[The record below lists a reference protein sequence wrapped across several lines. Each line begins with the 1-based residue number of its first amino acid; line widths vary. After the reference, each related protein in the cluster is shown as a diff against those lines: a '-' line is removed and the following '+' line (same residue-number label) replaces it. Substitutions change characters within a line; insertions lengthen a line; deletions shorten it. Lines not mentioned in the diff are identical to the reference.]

1 MGAMGS
7 NLCHVAA
14 LAALNEPLRRPL
26 YTLAAVRAG
35 GVSRDEAGASLQVA
49 RSVAAFHLD
58 KLVEVGLLE
67 VDYRR
72 PPRRGGPGVGRP
84 AKWYRRAAA
93 EVALSVPERH
103 YHLAARLMARAIDLS
118 TKEPRPVTEV
128 LGDVARGYGRATGV
142 GAHPSDE
149 GASLSSTERLAELLA
164 QHGHEPRSEGGTITL
179 GNCPFHALAEEH
191 RELIC
196 GMNLELVKRVAE
208 AAELPGA
215 AARLDPAPGRCCV
228 TLVA

>member
-1 MGAMGS
+1 
-7 NLCHVAA
+7 
-14 LAALNEPLRRPL
+14 
-26 YTLAAVRAG
+26 
-35 GVSRDEAGASLQVA
+35 VSRDEAAAALEVA

-72 PPRRGGPGVGRP
+72 PPGRGGPGAGRP

-93 EVALSVPERH
+93 EVALSVPELR
-103 YHLAARLMARAIDLS
+103 YDLAALLLARAIELS
-118 TKEPRPVTEV
+118 TEGSRPVTEV
-128 LGDVARGYGRATGV
+128 LGDVARDYGRAIGA

-149 GASLSSTERLAELLA
+149 GASPSSIELLA
-164 QHGHEPRSEGGTITL
+164 GLLAEHGYEPRSEGGTITL
-179 GNCPFHALAEEH
+179 GNCPFHALAEER
-191 RELIC
+191 RELVC
-196 GMNLELVKRVAE
+196 GMNLDLLKGVVETAG
-208 AAELPGA
+208 LPGA